1 MRYSAIT
8 MILLGCVSASA
19 HGGVFTDD
27 LSRCLVAK
35 TSDADRTTL
44 MRWMFAAMS
53 MSPAISDLA
62 QVNQAKLDL
71 INKKAADLYSRL
83 LLVDCRHE
91 TVAALRNE
99 GVQSLGEAGQVLGAT
114 AARGL
119 MNSPEGRAELSKFG
133 DLADKTQWKAL
144 GDEAGIKMEDK

>member
-91 TVAALRNE
+91 TVAALR
-99 GVQSLGEAGQVLGAT
+99 
-114 AARGL
+114 
-119 MNSPEGRAELSKFG
+119 GRHR
-133 DLADKTQWKAL
+133 
-144 GDEAGIKMEDK
+144 